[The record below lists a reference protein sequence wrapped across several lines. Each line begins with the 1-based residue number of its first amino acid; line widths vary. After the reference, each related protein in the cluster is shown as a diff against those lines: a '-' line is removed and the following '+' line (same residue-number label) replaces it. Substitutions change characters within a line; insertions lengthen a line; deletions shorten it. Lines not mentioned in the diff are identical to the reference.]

1 MEVLMGRPVAI
12 LIVITA
18 MFAALSSSALLS
30 AEEQGYVGYTPT
42 QENLE
47 AREWFQDAKFGLFVH
62 WGVYSLLGKQEWVM
76 ETDTFTVEEYE
87 KLPGQFYPVNFDPDE
102 WCRMAKD
109 AGMQYI
115 TITSKHHDGFAM
127 YDSKISDYDI
137 VDSTPY
143 GKDVLKMLAEA
154 CERHGLKLFFYHSQL
169 DWHHPDYYPRGRTG
183 QSTGRPDSGEWEKYL
198 DYMDA
203 QLAELCT
210 GYGRIGGIWFDGMW
224 DKPDAD
230 WRLGK
235 TYKMIHNLAPWAMV
249 GSNHHVKPYPG
260 EDFQMFERGL
270 PGKDPWGKGGVSAL
284 PLETCET
291 LNKHWGYNWSDKEFK
306 SVRELIHYLVK
317 AAGNNANFLLN
328 VGPRPDG
335 TIQEEFR
342 ERLAAMG
349 DWLETNG
356 ESVYGTRGGPVP
368 PRSWGVTTH
377 TGNAVYLHVLSETD
391 ELIALPDLGRKVKT
405 ITTLD
410 GKEVTFNK
418 TENGLLIKV
427 PDKRDTYDTVL
438 KVQ

>member
-1 MEVLMGRPVAI
+1 MEGLMGKRI
-12 LIVITA
+12 TKMIVITV
-18 MFAALSSSALLS
+18 MFAVLTSVEIVS
-30 AEEQGYVGYTPT
+30 AEEQGYVGYTPA

-102 WCRMAKD
+102 WCRMAKN

-127 YDSKISDYDI
+127 FDSKISDYDI

-169 DWHHPDYYPRGRTG
+169 DWRHPDYYPRGRTG

-235 TYKMIHNLAPWAMV
+235 TYRMIHDLAPWAMV

-306 SVRELIHYLVK
+306 SVKELIHYLVK

-349 DWLETNG
+349 GWLETNG

-368 PRSWGVTTH
+368 PQSWGVTTH
-377 TGNAVYLHVLSETD
+377 TENAVYLHVLSETD
-391 ELIALPDLGRKVKT
+391 ELIALPDLGRNVKT

-410 GKEVTFNK
+410 GNEVTFNK
-418 TENGLLIKV
+418 TKNGFLIKV
-427 PDKRDTYDTVL
+427 PDKRDAYDTVL